1 MTFWS
6 DDRSHVLE
14 DGITYVWLILVG
26 LVIGVPSMEFLF
38 LILCFRLLGSVSHAN
53 TRVGYGWLG
62 EHILVS
68 PQFHRTHHALKAA
81 GRRSCNFGTTL
92 SLWDIVW
99 DRQVPRQHG
108 RDWRCRSRSGSSQ
121 RFLGGTAGCRLSP
134 HGPLSPARK
143 EGAGYEVGMIA
154 AITQHWMGRVLDQ
167 GRLGI
172 RLNECWKLE
181 AYEQYKSRLRAA
193 EYPCFFGQS
202 GEARGEMLYT
212 FVAKGGLAEFVTNM
226 REFVSLIGAP
236 PHERS
241 SMVAFLEP
249 DLSMTN
255 HESFLARF
263 WEVLQFL
270 HEHDR
275 SPFTERTPDHPLWE
289 FAFEGCEMFVVGASP
304 TYQRRRSRNLG
315 PGVVIVFQ
323 PRSLFD

>member
-1 MTFWS
+1 
-6 DDRSHVLE
+6 
-14 DGITYVWLILVG
+14 
-26 LVIGVPSMEFLF
+26 
-38 LILCFRLLGSVSHAN
+38 
-53 TRVGYGWLG
+53 
-62 EHILVS
+62 
-68 PQFHRTHHALKAA
+68 
-81 GRRSCNFGTTL
+81 
-92 SLWDIVW
+92 
-99 DRQVPRQHG
+99 
-108 RDWRCRSRSGSSQ
+108 
-121 RFLGGTAGCRLSP
+121 
-134 HGPLSPARK
+134 
-143 EGAGYEVGMIA
+143 MIA
-154 AITQHWMGRVLDQ
+154 AITQHWMGRVLNL

-172 RLNECWKLE
+172 PVDERWKLE
-181 AYEQYKSRLRAA
+181 AYEQYKTRLRTP

-249 DLSMTN
+249 DPSMTN

-275 SPFTERTPDHPLWE
+275 SPSTERTPDHPLWE
-289 FAFEGCEMFVVGASP
+289 FAFECCEMFVVGASP

-315 PGVVIVFQ
+315 PGVVLVFQ
-323 PRSLFD
+323 PRSLFIDPATSEPIAASVRHRIHQRTLAYDGLSIHPDIGFYGNVSNREWKQYAIPDDNQSETGACPFHTRR